1 MTRWLALMVVL
12 LAATPAAAQRV
23 SSVSGARLLGIC
35 TGPQV
40 GLCDAFIGG
49 VSDTVAT
56 ADALP
61 DHAGHAFGICIKREV
76 TGRQLRETVVG
87 WLKGHRDDADRAA
100 VDMTLQ
106 ALKAAYPCDKTG

>member
-1 MTRWLALMVVL
+1 MTRWLALLVVL

-23 SSVSGARLLGIC
+23 STVSGAKLLGIC
-35 TGPQV
+35 TSPQP

-56 ADALP
+56 VDALP
-61 DHAGHAFGICIKREV
+61 DHTNHALGICIKRAV
-76 TGRQLRETVVG
+76 TAPQLRETVVG
-87 WLKGHRDDADRAA
+87 WLKGHRDDADRSA